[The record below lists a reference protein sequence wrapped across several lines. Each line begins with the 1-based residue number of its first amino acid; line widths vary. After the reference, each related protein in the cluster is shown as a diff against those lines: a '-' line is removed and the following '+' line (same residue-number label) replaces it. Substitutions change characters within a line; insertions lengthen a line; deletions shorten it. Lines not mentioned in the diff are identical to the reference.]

1 MFYHKKKMFSNLMFY
16 HKKKKWHLSSLLLPS
31 LAFCFGLGFCFLD
44 GGGWEI
50 FKRAPHPAQ
59 SQRSPFNLLS
69 HPGAPGLEDGFA
81 AFPYPGFLFLL
92 LLMVTQYF
100 GHRPDLGK

>member
-1 MFYHKKKMFSNLMFY
+1 MAFYHLSFY
-16 HKKKKWHLSSLLLPS
+16 QVWLFVLVWG
-31 LAFCFGLGFCFLD
+31 FVFCFLD
-44 GGGWEI
+44 GEGGEI
-50 FKRAPHPAQ
+50 FKRAPHPAE

-92 LLMVTQYF
+92 LLMVTQNF
-100 GHRPDLGK
+100 GTDQI